1 MSTTETKERKRTG
14 RPRKYGQ
21 GRISSL
27 VRHTPERYA
36 ELKAAAEEA
45 GRSISEQV
53 EFELEDYRRVGPRLD
68 KLDRDMEAHKAGQ
81 DKLVAAYEA
90 KIKRFEAF
98 IDKGLGGLTEGFQSL
113 TDFTSGLMELQERIL
128 AQLQADRTA
137 TDERIARTVADAV
150 AHAFE
155 RRKQ

>member
-1 MSTTETKERKRTG
+1 MTTTETGERKRAG

-21 GRISSL
+21 GRITST
-27 VRHTPERYA
+27 VRHTPQLYA

-53 EFELEDYRRVGPRLD
+53 EFELEELRRVGPKLD
-68 KLDRDMEAHKAGQ
+68 KLDRDLEAYKA
-81 DKLVAAYEA
+81 DEDRLVEKYEA
-90 KIKRFEAF
+90 KIKRLEGTIEAF
-98 IDKGLGGLTEGFQSL
+98 KTTLEALVKLVTGLVET
-113 TDFTSGLMELQERIL
+113 QEHIL
-128 AQLQADRTA
+128 AQLQADRVA

-155 RRKQ
+155 RRK